1 MHRRPSLTRAFTLL
15 AAIALATSACSS
27 SGVDKAGGTRAKP
40 PVVLTLAN
48 HQRGPD
54 DVEYWIEEV
63 QRRSGG
69 SLRIQ
74 ATNRWWDQEVASDKA
89 TIADVQAGKVQL
101 AKVHAGAYDTVGV
114 TSFQALVAPFL
125 IDNQMLER
133 RVLESDLAGQM
144 LAATSKLGL
153 VGLAL
158 LPTDLRKP
166 LGLSRPLVTARD
178 YRGARM
184 GVREGEVAK
193 ATFTALGATPVGTI
207 PGGPLRGL
215 DGAELDLGAINWNEY
230 DLQAKAVTANL
241 TFWPRPVTVVINRT
255 VFESLTPRQQEALRQ
270 AGSSVISRQ
279 LHYRQ
284 LLSGEDRHILC
295 RRGLRFLHASS
306 QDLAAL
312 RRAVQPV
319 YDQLE
324 RSPDTRSSLR
334 RIQAMKQETRAAATP
349 DSPRCS
355 PPSSAVGPANQQ
367 ATVLEGVY
375 RTSFTRNELANSP
388 LLYDAAELNDENWGE
403 FTLTLEHGHVTL
415 VQKNDVTSSSYSG
428 TFTVNGDAV
437 VVQMTNDRNPF
448 AFRWSLYRDVLT
460 FKRDLSL
467 GAAPTWLLIKPW
479 RRAG

>member
-1 MHRRPSLTRAFTLL
+1 M
-15 AAIALATSACSS
+15 
-27 SGVDKAGGTRAKP
+27 
-40 PVVLTLAN
+40 
-48 HQRGPD
+48 
-54 DVEYWIEEV
+54 
-63 QRRSGG
+63 
-69 SLRIQ
+69 
-74 ATNRWWDQEVASDKA
+74 
-89 TIADVQAGKVQL
+89 
-101 AKVHAGAYDTVGV
+101 
-114 TSFQALVAPFL
+114 
-125 IDNQMLER
+125 
-133 RVLESDLAGQM
+133 
-144 LAATSKLGL
+144 
-153 VGLAL
+153 

-166 LGLSRPLVTARD
+166 LGVTRPLVAAKD
-178 YRGARM
+178 YQGARI

-193 ATFTALGATPVGTI
+193 ATFTALGATPVGTV

-215 DGAELDLGAINWNEY
+215 DGAELDLGGINWHEY
-230 DLQAKAVTANL
+230 DLQAKAVTANVTL
-241 TFWPRPVTVVINRT
+241 WPRPVTVVINRT
-255 VFESLTPRQQEALRQ
+255 VFESLTPRQQDALRQ
-270 AGSSVISRQ
+270 AGPSVISRQ

-284 LLSGEDRHILC
+284 LLSGDDRNILC

-324 RSPDTRSSLR
+324 RHPDTRSSLQ
-334 RIQAMKQETRAAATP
+334 RIQAMKQETPAAATP

-355 PPSSAVGPANQQ
+355 PPSSAAGPANQQ
-367 ATVLEGVY
+367 ATVLDGVY
-375 RTSFTRNELANSP
+375 RTSFPRKELANSP

-415 VQKNDVTSSSYSG
+415 VQKNDVTSSSDSG

-460 FKRDLSL
+460 FKRDPSL

-479 RRAG
+479 RRTG